1 MRKCAIDRNLWP
13 QLKRKGATQFLGDLM
28 FQGRLNGKLVKVL
41 DPTVHGDVNALPEVV
56 LDTV

>member
-1 MRKCAIDRNLWP
+1 MRNLWP